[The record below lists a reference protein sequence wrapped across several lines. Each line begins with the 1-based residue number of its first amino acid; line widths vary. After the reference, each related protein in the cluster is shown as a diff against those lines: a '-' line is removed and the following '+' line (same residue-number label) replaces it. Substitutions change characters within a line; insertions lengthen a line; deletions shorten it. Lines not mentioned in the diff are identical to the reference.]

1 MAAAATLA
9 LAAGAR
15 AQTTLLTPSP
25 EGPVE
30 VEADHI
36 VYQWEAQIIRLEGHV
51 VVRRAGGI
59 LRAGSGTM
67 DRAHGILKLEG
78 GVLGVQER
86 QGFLADSAG
95 VGPKSRS
102 ADPGKAGPFFPK
114 QPPTPQTPP

>member
-86 QGFLADSAG
+86 QVFLADSAG
-95 VGPKSRS
+95 GGPQAR
-102 ADPGKAGPFFPK
+102 PAGPGQGGPL
-114 QPPTPQTPP
+114 PPTPPPHPH